1 MRIAVINSTHKWGG
15 VKTWSLDNA
24 EALMSL
30 GHEVI
35 LYSRSGDFHDKA
47 CQKGIEAVPYSFGFD
62 FNPLSIAYFWREF
75 KKRNIDICVCNVSK
89 DLRSAGIAARLLNI
103 PIVQHLGATY
113 DLKKSFRIY
122 AVAKLLSPHFITPSA
137 YVASYLTGHFPWLLQ
152 FEVKSIHPG
161 VPIESR
167 YQRTAIHSPRV
178 ITITARLSQ
187 NKGHDILLLAVAKLK
202 KEGFRFQCR
211 IVGSGRQ
218 EQNLRDLCKA
228 NDLEDV
234 VIFTGFT
241 TDVPS
246 QLALSDI
253 YVFPATKEGLGISL
267 QEAMATGLPCIA
279 KRGSGPDEIWPQE
292 RPNMLI
298 PENDDGTELYHQLK
312 RLLSMDA
319 EELLAESRLFHENAR
334 QKFDRITQAQKL
346 AQWFERIVENSLK

>member
-279 KRGSGPDEIWPQE
+279 KRGSGPDEIWPQD
-292 RPNMLI
+292 RPHMLI
-298 PENDDGTELYHQLK
+298 PEDDDSTELHLQLK
-312 RLLSMDA
+312 RLLEMDDK
-319 EELLAESRLFHENAR
+319 ELLAEGCLFYQNAC
-334 QKFDRITQAQKL
+334 QKFDRITQAKEL
-346 AQWFERIVENSLK
+346 THWFENIIENSHN